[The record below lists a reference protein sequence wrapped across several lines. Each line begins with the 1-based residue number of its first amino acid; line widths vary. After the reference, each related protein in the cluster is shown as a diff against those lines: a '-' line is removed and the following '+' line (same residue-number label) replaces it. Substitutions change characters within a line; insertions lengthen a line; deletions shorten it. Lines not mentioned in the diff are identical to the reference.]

1 MEAWKETQEGIYL
14 ARAGAIPS
22 LSLCQGLLKAP
33 ERQACVILMGGGGSV
48 RSHPVVHEEMSH
60 NHWPVLQRKEWMM

>member
-33 ERQACVILMGGGGSV
+33 ERQACVILMGGGAAY
-48 RSHPVVHEEMSH
+48 EAI
-60 NHWPVLQRKEWMM
+60 Q